1 MLEFIEG
8 KICQKLPAQENFF
21 REIGACCAKTHKLMQ
36 QRSADFPVLSSLRH
50 EWTLES
56 VVDKDWAKK
65 LESIESEITKKNVKN
80 TIEEFRQILEA
91 NLNLRIGVTHHDL
104 NSLNIIGE
112 EISGKGSFLFLQNSR
127 TLCVF
132 NARKIRNKI

>member
-8 KICQKLPAQENFF
+8 KICQKLPAQETFF

-56 VVDKDWAKK
+56 VVDKDWARKV
-65 LESIESEITKKNVKN
+65 ESIESEITKKNVKN
-80 TIEEFRQILEA
+80 TIEEFRKILET
-91 NLNLRIGVTHHDL
+91 NLNLRVGVTHHDL

-112 EISGKGSFLFLQNSR
+112 EISGKGSFFIFYKNHQFCLLI
-127 TLCVF
+127 LC
-132 NARKIRNKI
+132 

>member
-8 KICQKLPAQENFF
+8 KICQKLPAQETFF

-36 QRSADFPVLSSLRH
+36 ERSADFPVLSSLRH

-56 VVDKDWAKK
+56 VVDKDWARKV
-65 LESIESEITKKNVKN
+65 ESIESEITKKNVKN
-80 TIEEFRQILEA
+80 TIEEFRKILEA

-112 EISGKGSFLFLQNSR
+112 EISGKGSFFYFL
-127 TLCVF
+127 
-132 NARKIRNKI
+132 